1 MISVKELI
9 SKIRTRLRDESEG
22 ELRFKDSEILDALNS
37 AYLDLNYQF
46 KLNIKKYTKN
56 ITQDDNT
63 LQTHKMFLSFEKAYL
78 NNVLLSFKAYDEKA
92 KITQISSFS
101 DFQTLIVLPKAS
113 ATGFLEVF
121 VNESVRLEMDS
132 VLSAGDFL
140 ENALIFSVLISIF
153 QIESNE
159 ANLQRVGFYENLY
172 KKECDRLRG
181 LISSTKEA
189 RSFQTYFNY

>member
-22 ELRFKDSEILDALNS
+22 EFRFKDSEILDALNS

-63 LQTHKMFLSFEKAYL
+63 LQTQKMFLSFEKAYL

-101 DFQTLIVLPKAS
+101 DFQTLIVLPKAN
-113 ATGFLEVF
+113 ATGFLEIF
-121 VNESVRLEMDS
+121 VNESVKLEKES